1 VIEKIHHTIYK
12 TINLING
19 KFYIGKHQT
28 CDPFDNYLGSGKQLK
43 QAIKK
48 YGRKNFKKE
57 ILFDFETEEEMNQK
71 EKEIIT
77 EDFVNSDDNYNL
89 GIGGEGG
96 ANFKG
101 KTHSEETKA
110 KMKAKALERKLKGF
124 TRPQKEETKEKIS
137 KTLSGISFSFDRRK
151 NMSEGA
157 KKRKW
162 SPEVRKKIS
171 ESMKEKHR
179 KNKNF
184 NIKPK

>member
-1 VIEKIHHTIYK
+1 
-12 TINLING
+12 
-19 KFYIGKHQT
+19 
-28 CDPFDNYLGSGKQLK
+28 
-43 QAIKK
+43 
-48 YGRKNFKKE
+48 
-57 ILFDFETEEEMNQK
+57 
-71 EKEIIT
+71 
-77 EDFVNSDDNYNL
+77 
-89 GIGGEGG
+89 
-96 ANFKG
+96 
-101 KTHSEETKA
+101 
-110 KMKAKALERKLKGF
+110 MKAKALERKLKGF